1 MAEPL
6 EQDDRGLRHPWEQGI
21 GETRSEQCDP
31 HGDLL
36 VATRAAAARNGQTN
50 LAAITGLRNP
60 PLGSLAVVTGS
71 EPTASEPTASEPTA
85 AGRSAAPSRT
95 YEVILHRIEQQLG
108 SGELAVG
115 DRIPAERTL
124 AEQLRVSRP
133 SVREAVKVLEALGV
147 LEVTGGQ
154 GRDSG
159 AVVVARPGAA
169 IGAAMRLHV
178 ATRSLPI
185 ADLVETR
192 VLLEV
197 ASMRR
202 LGVRVTG
209 ELDDVALLA
218 PAEQILLRMADQQ
231 LPPAQFHQLD
241 TAFHVALA
249 QAAGNV
255 VVEVMMVSLREA
267 IEAYVLAAV
276 PDLPDW
282 SATADGLRVQHAAVL
297 AALRAGDGDLAAAR
311 VEQHIRGFFA
321 VAQARRNEVPAGDG
335 PELDHDPRSGP

>member
-1 MAEPL
+1 
-6 EQDDRGLRHPWEQGI
+6 
-21 GETRSEQCDP
+21 
-31 HGDLL
+31 
-36 VATRAAAARNGQTN
+36 V
-50 LAAITGLRNP
+50 
-60 PLGSLAVVTGS
+60 
-71 EPTASEPTASEPTA
+71 TASKPTA
-85 AGRSAAPSRT
+85 AGRPRT
-95 YEVILHRIEQQLG
+95 YEVILRRIEQQLG

-124 AEQLRVSRP
+124 AEQLGVSRP

-159 AVVVARPGAA
+159 AVVVARPGEA

-192 VLLEV
+192 VLLEA

-202 LGVRVTG
+202 LGARVRTEPG
-209 ELDDVALLA
+209 GPALLA

-231 LPPAQFHQLD
+231 LPPSQFHQLD
-241 TAFHVALA
+241 TAFHVAIA
-249 QAAGNV
+249 QVAGNV

-276 PDLPDW
+276 PALPDW
-282 SATADGLRVQHAAVL
+282 SATADVLRAQHAAVL
-297 AALRAGDGDLAAAR
+297 SALRAGDGDLAADR
-311 VEQHIRGFFA
+311 VERHIRGFFA
-321 VAQARRNEVPAGDG
+321 VAQARRSEVPAVHG
-335 PELDHDPRSGP
+335 PDPDHDPRSGP

>member
-1 MAEPL
+1 
-6 EQDDRGLRHPWEQGI
+6 
-21 GETRSEQCDP
+21 
-31 HGDLL
+31 
-36 VATRAAAARNGQTN
+36 
-50 LAAITGLRNP
+50 
-60 PLGSLAVVTGS
+60 VT
-71 EPTASEPTASEPTA
+71 TSEPTA
-85 AGRSAAPSRT
+85 AARSRT
-95 YEVILHRIEQQLG
+95 YEVILRRIEQQLG
-108 SGELAVG
+108 SGQLAVG

-124 AEQLRVSRP
+124 AEQLGVSRP

-185 ADLVETR
+185 SDLVETR
-192 VLLEV
+192 VLLEA

-202 LGVRVTG
+202 LGIRVRDEPDG
-209 ELDDVALLA
+209 VALLA
-218 PAEQILLRMADQQ
+218 PAEHILLRMADQQ
-231 LPPAQFHQLD
+231 LPPARFHQLD
-241 TAFHVALA
+241 TAFHVTLA

-282 SATADGLRVQHAAVL
+282 SATADGLRAQHAAVL
-297 AALRAGDGDLAAAR
+297 AALRAGDGDLAAGR
-311 VEQHIRGFFA
+311 VERHIRGFFA
-321 VAQARRNEVPAGDG
+321 VTCAQHGDVTAAGRA
-335 PELDHDPRSGP
+335 PRS